1 MSDASGVMEKLGL
14 KNFAIS
20 PNPDMAIENT
30 SSVFTYFSDSG
41 EEETVTEMTKLFFA
55 DANLLMADQKMMET
69 DPAFRLYSFDLLKEQ
84 NFEEEQHNLDDVT
97 LMENGYAVYLCIDPF
112 SGNIKPQK
120 VSSFNRGSIYYTDK
134 GLYSVDICQIA
145 EIDNVVE
152 NVELLPYETIKEA
165 YKTVLET
172 DPQITDKNSGSV
184 DVKTVAFTYVL
195 VEDGE
200 SNKASYVPAWYFIA
214 TDNQLK
220 DGDRR
225 VEYTHVI
232 NAIDGSNLNDSLR

>member
-1 MSDASGVMEKLGL
+1 M
-14 KNFAIS
+14 
-20 PNPDMAIENT
+20 
-30 SSVFTYFSDSG
+30 YFH
-41 EEETVTEMTKLFFA
+41 
-55 DANLLMADQKMMET
+55 
-69 DPAFRLYSFDLLKEQ
+69 LLKEQ

-220 DGDRR
+220 DGDQR